1 MAPMN
6 TPTLAT
12 RTAGR
17 RAAAAL
23 DQARLWSRLMKL
35 ATAGATPAGG
45 VNRQAFSPAD
55 VQARRMLSDWGRELG
70 LKPYGDEIGNLYL
83 RCEGR
88 DKDADPVL
96 AGSHLDSQP
105 KGGKF
110 DGAYGVVA
118 ALTAVEA
125 IRCAGLTTRR
135 PVEVVAWSNEEGSR
149 FQPGTM
155 GSGVFTGVLQL
166 NELLPITDSAGIRLE
181 SALQNTLRESPPG
194 EFRAA
199 GFPVAAYVEAHIE
212 QGPVL
217 ERAGLPVGVVSGT
230 QGLRWFRVE
239 VAGEAAHAGTTP
251 MRLRRDA
258 LKAAAALVTKLD
270 SLLTDEHDTAR
281 YTVGR
286 FEVEPNA
293 PSTVP
298 DRVLFTIDLRHP
310 DSTVLEQ
317 LTARIERLCS
327 APYRSCG
334 VTLTRTEDVLPT
346 PFDEQVIDVIRRA
359 CESLSLAHQVLLSG
373 AGHDAMLLASVCP
386 TGMIFV
392 PCKDGVSHNETEA
405 AAPEDLVAG
414 ARVLTQTLLELAEW

>member
-1 MAPMN
+1 ME
-6 TPTLAT
+6 
-12 RTAGR
+12 
-17 RAAAAL
+17 
-23 DQARLWSRLMKL
+23 L

-45 VNRQAFSPAD
+45 VNRQAFSAAD
-55 VQARRMLSDWGRELG
+55 VQARQMLVEWGRELG
-70 LKPYGDEIGNLYL
+70 LQPYGDEIGNLYL

-88 DKDADPVL
+88 EQGAEPVL

-118 ALTAVEA
+118 ALMAVDA
-125 IRCAGLTTRR
+125 IRCAGVTTRR
-135 PVEVVAWSNEEGSR
+135 PLEVVAWSNEEGSR

-166 NELLPITDSAGIRLE
+166 NELLAITDSAGVTLE
-181 SALQNTLRESPPG
+181 SALQATLRDSPAG
-194 EFRAA
+194 ELRST
-199 GFPVAAYVEAHIE
+199 GFPIAAYVEAHIE

-230 QGLRWFRVE
+230 QGLRWFHVE

-251 MRLRRDA
+251 MRVRRDA
-258 LKAAAALVTKLD
+258 LKAAAALVTELD
-270 SLLTDEHDTAR
+270 GLLADEQDTVR

-298 DRVLFTIDLRHP
+298 DRVLFTIDLRHR
-310 DSTVLEQ
+310 DSAVLER
-317 LTARIERLCS
+317 LTGHIERLCGG
-327 APYRSCG
+327 PYRHCE

-346 PFDEQVIDVIRRA
+346 PFDKQVIDIIARA
-359 CESLSLAHQVLLSG
+359 CESLGLANQVLLSG
-373 AGHDAMLLASVCP
+373 AGHDAMLLARVCP

-405 AAPEDLVAG
+405 AAPEDLAAG
-414 ARVLTQTLLELAEW
+414 ARVLTQTLLELAER